1 MNKVKHSL
9 FLFVILMVTWMLL
22 TPLHSQEIIAGV
34 IASILIVLL
43 TLKMEPVLGDIRLT
57 PKSLLYSLL
66 YIFVF
71 VRELIISNLDVA
83 RRVLSPSLPM
93 NPGIVKVRTKLKSKI
108 GKVVLANSITLT
120 PGTLTADVKGEN
132 LYIHWI
138 DITAEDIDGATVKIV
153 NKFEKYLEV
162 IFG

>member
-9 FLFVILMVTWMLL
+9 FLFVILMVIWLLL
-22 TPLHSQEIIAGV
+22 TSLHSQEIVAGV
-34 IASILIVLL
+34 ITSILIVLL
-43 TLKMEPVLGDIRLT
+43 TVKLEPILGDIHLT
-57 PKSLLYSLL
+57 PKSFFYSLL

-71 VRELIISNLDVA
+71 IRELIISNLDVA

-93 NPGIVKVRTKLKSKI
+93 NPGIVEVRTKLKSKI
-108 GKVVLANSITLT
+108 GKMVLANSITLT

-138 DITAEDIDGATVKIV
+138 DITAKDINGATNEIV